1 MMGNGV
7 SEEGTTV
14 QVINWRHSVAE
25 DVSRSSRMTY
35 EPEPEPELEPE
46 RLESLGLKV
55 LLCVPDVFS
64 GPQEKCLRP
73 L

>member
-25 DVSRSSRMTY
+25 DVSQSSRMTY
-35 EPEPEPELEPE
+35 EPEPELEPE

-64 GPQEKCLRP
+64 GPQEKRLG
-73 L
+73 LL